1 MKRGL
6 LALLLAAGCAPDDG
20 CGDVS
25 QWLTEP
31 AELAVA
37 GSYAFAAVAWHPIDA
52 GCFGSRTRVH
62 AIELGA
68 SPGARASK
76 KVPGS
81 ILGEAASTGDA
92 VWFASGA
99 DEEIFRVG
107 AAPPFEVERLGV
119 SSVPVHAAA
128 TGGRAFFPIFD
139 AGQVFATPPGG
150 TGDGEAIPVTEPID
164 AVAGDGRI
172 YTSSTQGD
180 VTEIDAASTSAL
192 RTIPSCASLG
202 PIALTSGGTI
212 VVSCAGGG
220 VGVLD
225 LATEDFSVDEPS
237 LTVTAL
243 SGGATGALFSVDGA
257 ADRYTQVFVPGV
269 GGVGEQLQGWLVD
282 DAVFDGDHAF
292 ASIDGTPWRV
302 ALSGSGSTIL
312 TGFAS
317 DAGARIAAGSA
328 GEILVLEGGSGAG
341 ARLHRRDAATG
352 DAIDVIE
359 LPDP

>member
-1 MKRGL
+1 MKRAA
-6 LALLLAAGCAPDDG
+6 LALLLAAGCSPDDG

-37 GSYAFAAVAWHPIDA
+37 GNYAFAAVAWHPIDA
-52 GCFGSRTRVH
+52 GCFGSKTRVH
-62 AIELGA
+62 AVELGA

-81 ILGEAASTGDA
+81 ILGESASTGDA

-99 DEEIFRVG
+99 DEEIFRID
-107 AAPPFEVERLGV
+107 AAPPFDVERQGV
-119 SSVPVHAAA
+119 SSVHVNVAA
-128 TGGRAFFPIFD
+128 TGGRAFFPLFT
-139 AGQVFATPPGG
+139 AAHVYVPPQSGEG
-150 TGDGEAIPVTEPID
+150 EGDTISVVEPID
-164 AVAGDGRI
+164 VVAAGGKAW
-172 YTSSTQGD
+172 TSSTQGD
-180 VTEIDAASTSAL
+180 VTEIDAASATEIRS
-192 RTIPSCASLG
+192 IPSCASLG
-202 PIALTSGGTI
+202 PIGLASSGTI
-212 VVSCAGGG
+212 VLSCTGGG

-257 ADRYTQVFVPGV
+257 ADRYTQVFVPGT
-269 GGVGEQLQGWLVD
+269 GGLGEQLQGWLVD
-282 DAVFDGDHAF
+282 DAVFAGDHAF
-292 ASIDGTPWRV
+292 ASIDGTPWMV

-317 DAGARIAAGSA
+317 DAGARIAAGSP
-328 GEILVLEGGSGAG
+328 GEILVLEGGVGAG
-341 ARLHRRDAATG
+341 ARLHRRDATTG